1 MRGSMI
7 FVDQMKEGFSI
18 MLHPTKANYE
28 NRSIGGALG
37 FYYKFSLIPLVLYI
51 IFSLFGANPIIFAL
65 IGIFS
70 IWIAAPIGFFI
81 TALLYHA
88 FGKLFKAFKN
98 PYQNTFSAMIYG
110 VIPSIMFIWLQP
122 IPVIGM
128 ITIIFDIWAFIVMIF
143 ALARL
148 QNVGALTAFG
158 VIVVTGIV
166 LFVIA
171 FVIVFTA
178 LAGLF
183 ALGTFSG
190 SSTLST
196 SCIATSGYLC
206 QNPVL
211 SASNNRLTFTFG
223 QATGATIYNA
233 VLYVAPISSGI
244 NAYGFPTQVSSYS
257 IGTLKNGQTITA
269 TFYPISSLLSSP
281 LSKGALFSGY
291 VWLNYST
298 TPSGPTTSAKVATLI
313 VHAS

>member
-1 MRGSMI
+1 

-51 IFSLFGANPIIFAL
+51 IFSLFSANPIFAL
-65 IGIFS
+65 VGIFS

-110 VIPSIMFIWLQP
+110 VIPLIMFIWLQP

-128 ITIIFDIWAFIVMIF
+128 ITIIFGIWTFIVMIF

-158 VIVVTGIV
+158 VIVVTVIV
-166 LFVIA
+166 LVVIMV
-171 FVIVFTA
+171 VIFFTA

-190 SSTLST
+190 SSTIGT

-223 QATGATIYNA
+223 QATGAPIYNA

-281 LSKGALFSGY
+281 LSKGALFYGY

-298 TPSGPTTSAKVATLI
+298 APSGPTTSAKVASLI

>member
-1 MRGSMI
+1 
-7 FVDQMKEGFSI
+7 
-18 MLHPTKANYE
+18 
-28 NRSIGGALG
+28 
-37 FYYKFSLIPLVLYI
+37 
-51 IFSLFGANPIIFAL
+51 
-65 IGIFS
+65 
-70 IWIAAPIGFFI
+70 
-81 TALLYHA
+81 LLYHA

-110 VIPSIMFIWLQP
+110 VIPLIMFIWLQP

-128 ITIIFDIWAFIVMIF
+128 ITIIFGIWTFIVMIF

-158 VIVVTGIV
+158 VIMVTVIV
-166 LFVIA
+166 LVVIMV
-171 FVIVFTA
+171 VIFFTA

-190 SSTLST
+190 SSTIGT

-223 QATGATIYNA
+223 QATGAPIYNA

-281 LSKGALFSGY
+281 LSKGALFYGY

-298 TPSGPTTSAKVATLI
+298 APSGPTTSAKVASLI